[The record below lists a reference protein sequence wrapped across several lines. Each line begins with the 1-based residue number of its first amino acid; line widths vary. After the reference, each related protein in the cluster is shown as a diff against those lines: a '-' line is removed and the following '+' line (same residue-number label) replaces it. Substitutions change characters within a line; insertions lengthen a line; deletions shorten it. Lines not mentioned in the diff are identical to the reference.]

1 VKECIFFSVFEQK
14 VSLSRYDFRI
24 LYILSG
30 NNDIMYL
37 TSDLFLEAG
46 YTDTHRL
53 HLEQFKYKHNNP
65 QNLCKIS
72 EAATTLELPMR
83 KRLVFEFCFSTSRT
97 KCW

>member
-1 VKECIFFSVFEQK
+1 
-14 VSLSRYDFRI
+14 
-24 LYILSG
+24 
-30 NNDIMYL
+30 MYL

-46 YTDTHRL
+46 YTNTHRL
-53 HLEQFKYKHNNP
+53 HSEQFKHKRNNP

-72 EAATTLELPMR
+72 DAATTLELPKR